1 MPFTSSSSLERVRK
15 QPRQSLNAKFDRSL
29 SRYAGSQREEEEE
42 DSSKSFRHM
51 SRVAR
56 ERRET
61 EAEVRRLATQIMQGK
76 RGQGAASMSLRDIW
90 HPLVRCARCEGG
102 Y

>member
-1 MPFTSSSSLERVRK
+1 
-15 QPRQSLNAKFDRSL
+15 
-29 SRYAGSQREEEEE
+29 
-42 DSSKSFRHM
+42 M

-61 EAEVRRLATQIMQGK
+61 EAEIRRLTAQIMQAK
-76 RGQGAASMSLRDIW
+76 RGQGAASTSLRDIW
-90 HPLVRCARCEGG
+90 HPPVRCARREGG